1 MPFRPS
7 AACCLRLCV
16 ACIACLA
23 LPQLYHECRS
33 DELHSIAVCTGL
45 ASTADLVVC
54 LQALCNVSKLP
65 QNLRQQLF
73 RPQPPQGATAQPSL
87 DR

>member
-1 MPFRPS
+1 MRPDKLHFI
-7 AACCLRLCV
+7 AACV
-16 ACIACLA
+16 G
-23 LPQLYHECRS
+23 H
-33 DELHSIAVCTGL
+33 T
-45 ASTADLVVC
+45 STADRNIC

-87 DR
+87 EK